1 MKHTIKVMSMKGDTP
16 YTYDPEVE
24 TEFKAA
30 QAHFS
35 ELKGQGMTMFSVNPD
50 TKETKLVDEL
60 FKTDVQVIGIP
71 QIQGG

>member
-1 MKHTIKVMSMKGDTP
+1 MKHTIKVMTMKGDTP
-16 YTYDPEVE
+16 FSYDPEVE

-30 QAHFS
+30 QEHFNQ
-35 ELKGQGMTMFSVNPD
+35 LKGNGMTMFSVDPD

-71 QIQGG
+71 QIKGG